1 MSAGSRYGA
10 GVMVRQSV
18 RGVRVSSGQG
28 VFEGMPTPLYA
39 ASPSRLLAY
48 LDCPRRYR
56 LHYLD
61 RPRPAPRPQ
70 RAHTSVGIATH
81 NALRD
86 WWDLPSER
94 RTAAAAGELVRT
106 AWIATGFRDPDQS
119 GRWRRTVTGEVT
131 AYLQGVD
138 PRQQPRGVERTLSI
152 RTAAL
157 TLSGRVDRLDER
169 GAELVIVD
177 YKTGR
182 RPCTQ
187 EEARTSLP
195 LALYAAAAW
204 TMFRRR
210 CVTVE
215 LHHVPTGTVASHT
228 HTGDSLRRKLEEAD
242 SIAHDVRAADA
253 SFREVGVESPS
264 FPPLPSA
271 LCPWCDYRAACPEG
285 QRMGPEKSSWAALE
299 PDLQPDPALAG
310 ADHDERRRD
319 AAHRTQDQGPPAG
332 PDAGPSVGPRGREPE
347 GRGRQ
352 DDLGGQPGGGL
363 R

>member
-1 MSAGSRYGA
+1 
-10 GVMVRQSV
+10 MVE
-18 RGVRVSSGQG
+18 QG

-56 LHYLD
+56 LQYLD
-61 RPRPAPRPQ
+61 RPRPVPRPQ
-70 RAHTSVGIATH
+70 RAHTSIGLATH

-86 WWDLPSER
+86 WWDLPGDR
-94 RTAAAAGELVRT
+94 RTPAAAAELVRT

-119 GRWRRTVTGEVT
+119 RRWRRTVTGEVA
-131 AYLQGVD
+131 AYLEGVD
-138 PRQQPRGVERTLSI
+138 PTRPPRGIERTVSI

-169 GAELVIVD
+169 GDELVVVD

-182 RPCTQ
+182 RPCTP

-195 LALYAAAAW
+195 LALYAAATW
-204 TMFRRR
+204 RMFRRR

-228 HTGDSLRRKLEEAD
+228 HTGESLKRKLDEAD
-242 SIAHDVRAADA
+242 SIAQDVRAADA
-253 SFREVGVESPS
+253 TFRQRGVESPA
-264 FPPLPSA
+264 FPPLPSP
-271 LCPWCDYRAACPEG
+271 LCQWCDYRAACPEG

-299 PDLQPDPALAG
+299 PDLQPDPAPFE
-310 ADHDERRRD
+310 ADHDERHTD
-319 AAHRTQDQGPPAG
+319 AADRAEYRAEDQGPQ
-332 PDAGPSVGPRGREPE
+332 AGPSLGARRREPE
-347 GRGRQ
+347 GRGGE
-352 DDLGGQPGGGL
+352 DHLGREPGGGV